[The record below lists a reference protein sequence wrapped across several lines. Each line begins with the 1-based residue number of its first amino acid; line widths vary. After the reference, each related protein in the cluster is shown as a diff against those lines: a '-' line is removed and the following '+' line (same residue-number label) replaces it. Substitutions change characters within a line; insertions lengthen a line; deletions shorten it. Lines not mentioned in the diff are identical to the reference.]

1 MRPIFRTLALCSL
14 VALAGCSDPHSM
26 VLPRDANS
34 FDAKTR
40 EKLQK
45 LPESEREMVARYMIR
60 HLIGGGGTV
69 PEGTTVAEAL
79 VEQKGIE
86 EAAAVREKEEAALTA
101 SVERDQAAARA
112 TLSDAVSVV
121 LVEKTFLPADINVR
135 RYRGETDLKVAY
147 SNKSTKTIAG
157 VKGTLVFKNLFGDPI
172 TRVAIAM
179 TDAVEPGKTVV
190 WDGSTEYNQFE
201 RKDQELAFTPV
212 EKMKVEF
219 EPAMVVFADGT
230 RLGGKP

>member
-1 MRPIFRTLALCSL
+1 MRPILRTVVLCSL
-14 VALAGCSDPHSM
+14 VAFAGCSDPHGM

-34 FDAKTR
+34 FDAKAR
-40 EKLQK
+40 ENLQK
-45 LPESEREMVARYMIR
+45 LPESERETLARYMIR
-60 HLIGGGGTV
+60 HLIGSGGAV

-79 VEQKGIE
+79 VEQRGVE
-86 EAAAVREKEEAALTA
+86 EAAAVREKEEAALKA

-112 TLSDAVSVV
+112 VLSAAVSVV

-147 SNKSTKTIAG
+147 SNKSTKTVAG
-157 VKGTLVFKNLFGDPI
+157 VKGALVFKNLFGDPI
-172 TRVAIAM
+172 TRVGIAM

-190 WDGSTEYNQFE
+190 WEGSTEYNQFE
-201 RKDQELAFTPV
+201 QKDHELAFTPV

-230 RLGGKP
+230 QLGGKP